1 MRAPAL
7 RWRRAFPGDPAQ
19 MGALRRWLEQLLPP
33 CPSRDDVA
41 SVAVELCTNAVR
53 HTVSGQGSFAVEVT
67 WTAQMVRVAVFDSG
81 APDGPRVIEDPLRED
96 GRGLLMVNTL
106 SARRGVTGDARG
118 RVVWA
123 DILWAGQSVPG
134 QPEFPDGFLST
145 IRDAEADLAR
155 RYPGVLVWFG
165 SETWQ
170 WWALPS
176 RRGPGGL
183 RGCFVSA
190 RAGAVAGRHGGSPP
204 VTAHSRPEHL
214 PHSGRPTVATEHG
227 GTPATGT
234 VGGERCLGR
243 SASMLIS
250 PSHAIRS
257 PARARTARPHHEHGV
272 AAAGAM
278 SQQAQAAASCSA
290 KSWTSARPTA
300 NPTAWPSAGWADG
313 RPTSSALF
321 PAGAD
326 GRGAGRS
333 GSTASHERP
342 G

>member
-53 HTVSGQGSFAVEVT
+53 HTASGQGRFAVEVT
-67 WTAQMVRVAVFDSG
+67 WTVQTVRVAVFDNG

-123 DILWAGQSVPG
+123 DILWAGQGVPG
-134 QPEFPDGFLST
+134 QPEFPDGFLSA

-183 RGCFVSA
+183 VAASSPQELAQLLDAMEAA
-190 RAGAVAGRHGGSPP
+190 RRSPPTAGQRISPTQAGRRSQRSNAALQPQG
-204 VTAHSRPEHL
+204 A
-214 PHSGRPTVATEHG
+214 A
-227 GTPATGT
+227 
-234 VGGERCLGR
+234 GGERCLGD
-243 SASMLIS
+243 
-250 PSHAIRS
+250 
-257 PARARTARPHHEHGV
+257 ARACLSLP
-272 AAAGAM
+272 
-278 SQQAQAAASCSA
+278 
-290 KSWTSARPTA
+290 PT
-300 NPTAWPSAGWADG
+300 
-313 RPTSSALF
+313 R
-321 PAGAD
+321 
-326 GRGAGRS
+326 
-333 GSTASHERP
+333 
-342 G
+342 

>member
-1 MRAPAL
+1 MWAPAL

-19 MGALRRWLEQLLPP
+19 MGALRRWLEHLLPP

-53 HTVSGQGSFAVEVT
+53 HTVSGQGRFAVEVT
-67 WTAQMVRVAVFDSG
+67 WTAQMVRVAVFDNG
-81 APDGPRVIEDPLRED
+81 APDGPRVIEDSLRED

-106 SARRGVTGDARG
+106 SARRGVSGDARG

-123 DILWAGQSVPG
+123 DIIWAGQSVPG
-134 QPEFPDGFLST
+134 QPEFPDGFMSA

-155 RYPGVLVWFG
+155 RHPGSLVWFG

-183 RGCFVSA
+183 VAASSPQELAQLLDAMEAA
-190 RAGAVAGRHGGSPP
+190 RQSPPTAGPNISPTQAGRRSQQSMAALQPQGQSAANAAW
-204 VTAHSRPEHL
+204 VEAQ
-214 PHSGRPTVATEHG
+214 A
-227 GTPATGT
+227 
-234 VGGERCLGR
+234 CL
-243 SASMLIS
+243 S

-278 SQQAQAAASCSA
+278 SQQAQAAAPCSA
-290 KSWTSARPTA
+290 KSSTSARPTA
-300 NPTAWPSAGWADG
+300 NPTAWPSAGWTDG

-321 PAGAD
+321 PGGAD

-333 GSTASHERP
+333 GSAVSPEKPR
-342 G
+342 

>member
-53 HTVSGQGSFAVEVT
+53 HTASGQGRFAVEVT
-67 WTAQMVRVAVFDSG
+67 WTVQTVRVAVFDSG

-106 SARRGVTGDARG
+106 SARRGVSGDARG

-134 QPEFPDGFLST
+134 QPEFPDGFLSA

-155 RYPGVLVWFG
+155 RYPGLLVWFG

-183 RGCFVSA
+183 VAASSPQELAQLLDAMEAARRSPPTAGQRISPTQAGRRSQQSNAALQPQGQPAANAAWGEA
-190 RAGAVAGRHGGSPP
+190 RACYLSLPRDTVACPGADPCHARDGASVTPGPSRRHQPGAGLLPTFVMSTGRHSPWMWAIGP
-204 VTAHSRPEHL
+204 VWL
-214 PHSGRPTVATEHG
+214 
-227 GTPATGT
+227 
-234 VGGERCLGR
+234 
-243 SASMLIS
+243 
-250 PSHAIRS
+250 
-257 PARARTARPHHEHGV
+257 
-272 AAAGAM
+272 
-278 SQQAQAAASCSA
+278 
-290 KSWTSARPTA
+290 
-300 NPTAWPSAGWADG
+300 
-313 RPTSSALF
+313 
-321 PAGAD
+321 
-326 GRGAGRS
+326 
-333 GSTASHERP
+333 
-342 G
+342 